1 MSTGARRRYGLATR
15 LLLAQVVVLLA
26 SLLTAGLVALLL
38 GPSLFHAHVL
48 QVRPVWDPAELEHIE
63 QGFRDAS
70 FVALSAGLLIS
81 LACAVGVTWWLT
93 RGMQRTLDALTTAA
107 AEVSRGHLSARVASA
122 GGGAELDTLAGAFN
136 LMAGQLEATEATRR
150 RLLSDLAHEL
160 RTPISTIQLCCEGLS
175 DGVLQW
181 DEGTERIL
189 TEHTARLARLAGDID
204 DVSRA
209 EEGRLELNPT
219 SIAVSELVCSAVQAQ
234 QDAFAQ
240 LGVTLTGEP
249 HQAGEAV
256 VVVDVHRLRQV
267 LDNLLRN
274 ALRHTSAG
282 GAVVVSARRA
292 GEVVEVI
299 VTDSGDGISAEQ
311 LPHVFE
317 RFYRGDTAR
326 DRDHGGSGIGLTIS
340 RAIADAHGG
349 SLTASSAG
357 PGRGSSFTLRLPVPA
372 RQGLPDQV
380 PPDADDRSSQR

>member
-160 RTPISTIQLCCEGLS
+160 RTPISTIQLCCEALN

-181 DEGTERIL
+181 DESTERIL

-209 EEGRLELNPT
+209 EEGRLELDLAP
-219 SIAVSELVCSAVQAQ
+219 VSVGHIVRSAVEGHH
-234 QDAFAQ
+234 DAFAHA
-240 LGVTLTGEP
+240 GVRLTGE
-249 HQAGEAV
+249 HRSAADAGV
-256 VVVDVHRLRQV
+256 QVDIHRLGQV
-267 LDNLLRN
+267 IDNLLRN
-274 ALRHTSAG
+274 ALRHTPPG
-282 GAVVVSARRA
+282 GTVVVSAERA
-292 GEVVEVI
+292 GDEVLVRI
-299 VTDSGDGISAEQ
+299 TDSGDGIPAEQ

-357 PGRGSSFTLRLPVPA
+357 PGHGSAFTLRLPLHT
-372 RQGLPDQV
+372 RQRPIREEGTSP
-380 PPDADDRSSQR
+380 S

>member
-1 MSTGARRRYGLATR
+1 MSSRGSRRYGLATR

-26 SLLTAGLVALLL
+26 SLLTAGLVALLV

-48 QVRPVWDPAELEHIE
+48 QVRAVWDPAELRHVE

-81 LACAVGVTWWLT
+81 MACAVVVTWWIT

-122 GGGAELDTLAGAFN
+122 GGGAELETLAGVFN

-160 RTPISTIQLCCEGLS
+160 RTPISTIQLCCEALS

-181 DEGTERIL
+181 DEDTERIL

-209 EEGRLELNPT
+209 EEGRLELDLAPV
-219 SIAVSELVCSAVQAQ
+219 AVGHIVRSAVEGHH
-234 QDAFAQ
+234 DAFARA
-240 LGVTLTGEP
+240 GVRLTGE
-249 HQAGEAV
+249 HRSAADAGV
-256 VVVDVHRLRQV
+256 QVDIHRLGQV

-274 ALRHTSAG
+274 ALRHTPPG
-282 GAVVVSARRA
+282 GTVVVSAERA
-292 GEVVEVI
+292 GDEVLVTI
-299 VTDSGDGISAEQ
+299 TDSGDGIPAEQ

-357 PGRGSSFTLRLPVPA
+357 PGRGSVFTLRLP
-372 RQGLPDQV
+372 LH
-380 PPDADDRSSQR
+380 PPQRPIREEGTSPS

>member
-136 LMAGQLEATEATRR
+136 LMAGQLEQTEATRR

-204 DVSRA
+204 EVSRA
-209 EEGRLELNPT
+209 EEGRLELNLAPVR
-219 SIAVSELVCSAVQAQ
+219 AKDLVSSAVQRQA
-234 QDAFAQ
+234 DAFARA
-240 LGVTLTGEP
+240 GVRLTGEYGS
-249 HQAGEAV
+249 AGDAIV
-256 VVVDVHRLRQV
+256 QVDADRLGQV
-267 LDNLLRN
+267 MDNVLRN
-274 ALRHTSAG
+274 AVRHTPPG
-282 GAVVVSARRA
+282 GTVVVSAARA
-292 GEVVEVI
+292 GEEVHLI
-299 VTDSGDGISAEQ
+299 VTDSGDGIPAEH
-311 LPHVFE
+311 LGHVFE

-357 PGRGSSFTLRLPVPA
+357 PGHGSTFTLRLPLLT
-372 RQGLPDQV
+372 RQHSLREEGASP
-380 PPDADDRSSQR
+380 S

>member
-48 QVRPVWDPAELEHIE
+48 QVRAVWDPAELEHIE

-136 LMAGQLEATEATRR
+136 LMAGQLEQTEATRR

-204 DVSRA
+204 EVSRA
-209 EEGRLELNPT
+209 EEGRLELDLAPVR
-219 SIAVSELVCSAVQAQ
+219 AKDLVSSAVQRQA
-234 QDAFAQ
+234 DAFARAK
-240 LGVTLTGEP
+240 VRLTGE
-249 HQAGEAV
+249 HGNAGDAV
-256 VVVDVHRLRQV
+256 VHVDAHRLGQV
-267 LDNLLRN
+267 MDNLLRN
-274 ALRHTSAG
+274 AVRHTPPG
-282 GAVVVSARRA
+282 GTVVVSAARA
-292 GEVVEVI
+292 GEEVHLS
-299 VTDSGDGISAEQ
+299 VTDSGDGIPAEQ
-311 LPHVFE
+311 LGHVFE

-349 SLTASSAG
+349 SLTASSDG
-357 PGRGSSFTLRLPVPA
+357 PGHGSTFTLRLPLLT
-372 RQGLPDQV
+372 RQ
-380 PPDADDRSSQR
+380 RSLREEGASPS

>member
-1 MSTGARRRYGLATR
+1 MSTRAGRGRRGLATR

-26 SLLTAGLVALLL
+26 SLLTAGLVALLV

-63 QGFRDAS
+63 RGFREAS

-81 LACAVGVTWWLT
+81 LGCAIAVTWWMT

-107 AEVSRGHLSARVASA
+107 SEVSRGHLSSRVSSA

-136 LMAGQLEATEATRR
+136 LMAGQLEQTEATRR

-160 RTPISTIQLCCEGLS
+160 RTPISTIQLYCEGLS
-175 DGVLQW
+175 DGVIQW
-181 DEGTERIL
+181 DEATERVL
-189 TEHTARLARLAGDID
+189 AEHTARLARLAGDID

-209 EEGRLELNPT
+209 EEGRLELNLSP
-219 SIAVSELVCSAVQAQ
+219 VLVTDLVASTVQRQ
-234 QDAFAQ
+234 QDVFAAA
-240 LGVTLTGEP
+240 GVRLTGEYRT
-249 HQAGEAV
+249 AGDAV
-256 VVVDVHRLRQV
+256 VHVDTERLGQV

-274 ALRHTSAG
+274 ALRHTPPG
-282 GAVVVSARRA
+282 GAVVVSALRA
-292 GEVVEVI
+292 GEEVQVT
-299 VTDSGDGISAEQ
+299 VTDSGDGIPAEQ
-311 LPHVFE
+311 LSHVFE

-349 SLTASSAG
+349 SLTASSEG
-357 PGRGSSFTLRLPVPA
+357 RGRGSSFTLRLPVRA
-372 RQGLPDQV
+372 RQRSV
-380 PPDADDRSSQR
+380 PAHGTDRS